1 MKTQT
6 ATNSAHD
13 FIQEGNPV
21 NETTLASIWA
31 IVFSIALMIFG
42 FNI

>member
-1 MKTQT
+1 MQTQT

-21 NETTLASIWA
+21 NETTLASFWA
-31 IVFSIALMIFG
+31 IISFVALMIFG

>member
-1 MKTQT
+1 MQTQT
-6 ATNSAHD
+6 ATNYAHD

-31 IVFSIALMIFG
+31 IVLFIGLMIFG

>member
-1 MKTQT
+1 MQTQT

-31 IVFSIALMIFG
+31 MVFFITLIIFG

>member
-1 MKTQT
+1 MQTET

-13 FIQEGNPV
+13 FIQERYPV
-21 NETTLASIWA
+21 NETTLASFLA
-31 IVFSIALMIFG
+31 IISFIALMIFG